1 MQLECNIES
10 TPNHTNVYW
19 QKQAN
24 GTVINITSSSPG
36 FYGSTISLPSL
47 TIFRVSTDDAGQY
60 TCFAVN
66 LVGTGKSQPTT
77 LKVIGGVPNV
87 TIPNLEYSSGHGW
100 YKPLECMID
109 SFPNHTDVYWQK
121 LSNDIVT
128 NITSSSPGFEGATVT
143 SPSLNI
149 THVSTDDAGQ
159 YTCFAANIVGTG
171 KSKPTT
177 LTVLGGDVLL
187 NTSIINYTEVY
198 GSDITLSCSVTFET
212 IFGPVRVSW
221 RNYNTS
227 SKSFQEYPALYG
239 NDHVTFNNHSIAIPE
254 KNGFTMSHYF
264 LTITALSF
272 KDDGWYYCKARDQF
286 SIGSSRFIQLKIIG
300 GVPNVTI
307 PNLNYST
314 GSGKHFVLECMITST
329 PDHHAV
335 YWQKLS
341 NGTVTNITSSSPGY
355 NGTTDTSPS
364 LIITE
369 VLTDDAGQY
378 TCFAVNIVGI
388 GSSQVTTLTVLGGDI
403 VVNCSK
409 TNYTEVYGSQV
420 TLHCSV
426 TYETKFG
433 PVNVTWFKFNESG
446 ISVSVQPSYY
456 EYGHVTLSNHSVT
469 IPEKDGFKMDHFLLE
484 IRSLTFRDDGWY
496 ICSATNQFSLGSSPY
511 LDLKIIGDI
520 PYVHLEP
527 GPFNATR
534 GSNITLKCNITSVPT
549 HFNVYWES
557 VSNGVTTTWHLGETY
572 GESDQGETHSESV
585 ALLVLDN
592 ASSSDSGQYICFAE
606 NVLGTGKS
614 KPVNVTIYGDQNHP
628 EVNIKSNQYVVKYGS
643 PLTIASSVRT
653 TELNS
658 VSEVYWQFNNN
669 GVITKISEETD
680 GINGSTIQIPSL
692 TILNV
697 TSSESGTYTFY
708 AKNDIETGQ
717 SRPIHVII
725 TGGVPKVSVRKSNYT
740 AGYGESVTIF
750 CNITSDPDVTNVY
763 WEKEFNG
770 TTIVINDLTTGIQGI
785 SVDAPSMTIVTT
797 TTSDIGNYRCIA
809 TNDVGTGCSETTKL
823 EVIGELPFVSTTTS
837 LLSVK
842 YGEKVHIA
850 CVVTG
855 NPPPT
860 QIYWEKE
867 FNGIK
872 KVIHNGTINTE
883 GITPENP
890 SLILLYATDSDEGLY
905 KCFAVNEFGR
915 DSSSS
920 VELNVVGGRPVVYT
934 PSITHMTGIG
944 YTVTITCSIRN
955 AFPAVSK
962 VYWERSIRG
971 AITRLSSV
979 SIGIMGVTVDNP
991 SLIIPSAMESM
1002 TGEYTCFAVNS
1013 VGTGS
1018 SFPATLTVKAEVTS
1032 ENDSDDVDDEEDN
1045 TETLVNGII
1054 GAVSALAAVASVV
1067 VGYWA
1072 YTHSKKSEKKITP
1085 AEDKKDQDKPYVI

>member
-1 MQLECNIES
+1 MKLRVSGNVESTLSILWDLIDVTFEESGQYRCHAENDIATGESDPVNVTVYGGVPNVTIPNSDYSSGHGWHLQLECSIES

-19 QKQAN
+19 QKQVN

-36 FYGSTISLPSL
+36 FYGSTIGLPSL
-47 TIFRVSTDDAGQY
+47 IIFRVSTDGAGQY

-66 LVGTGKSQPTT
+66 LVGTGKSQTTT
-77 LKVIGGVPNV
+77 LKVLGGVPNV

-177 LTVLGGDVLL
+177 LTVLGGDVLF

-264 LTITALSF
+264 LTITTLSF

-286 SIGSSRFIQLKIIG
+286 SIGSSHFIQLQIIG
-300 GVPNVTI
+300 GIPNVTI

-314 GSGKHFVLECMITST
+314 GSGRHFVLECMITSV

-355 NGTTDTSPS
+355 DGATDTSPS
-364 LIITE
+364 LNITQ
-369 VLTDDAGQY
+369 VSTNDAGQY
-378 TCFAVNIVGI
+378 MCFAVNFVGI
-388 GSSQVTTLTVLGGDI
+388 GSSQVTTLTVVGGDI

-409 TNYTEVYGSQV
+409 TNYTEVYGSHV

-433 PVNVTWFKFNESG
+433 PVNVTWFKSNQSG
-446 ISVSVQPSYY
+446 ISVPVQPSYY
-456 EYGHVTLSNHSVT
+456 GYGHVTLSNHSVT
-469 IPEKDGFKMDHFLLE
+469 IPEKDGFKMDRFFLE
-484 IRSLTFRDDGWY
+484 IRSLNFRDD
-496 ICSATNQFSLGSSPY
+496 
-511 LDLKIIGDI
+511 DI
-520 PYVHLEP
+520 PVVHLEP
-527 GPFNATR
+527 GPFNASR

-572 GESDQGETHSESV
+572 RESDEGETHSESV

-628 EVNIKSNQYVVKYGS
+628 KVNIQSNQYFVKDGS

-653 TELNS
+653 TELNP

-680 GINGSTIQIPSL
+680 GINGSTIQMPSL

-697 TSSESGTYTFY
+697 TSSESGIYTFY

-725 TGGVPKVSVRKSNYT
+725 TGGVPKVSVIKPNYT
-740 AGYGESVTIF
+740 AGYGETVTMF
-750 CNITSDPDVTNVY
+750 CNMTSDPIVTNVY

-770 TTIVINDLTTGIQGI
+770 SIIVIDNLTTGIQGI
-785 SVDAPSMTIVTT
+785 SVDAPSITIVTT

-809 TNDVGTGCSETTKL
+809 INDVGTGCSETTRL
-823 EVIGELPFVSTTTS
+823 EVIGELPSVSITTS
-837 LLSVK
+837 LSPVN

-860 QIYWEKE
+860 QLYWEKE
-867 FNGIK
+867 FNDIK
-872 KVIHNGTINTE
+872 TVIHNGTINTE

-920 VELNVVGGRPVVYT
+920 VELNVVGAKKYVRPLHVEILPMSSKQTY
-934 PSITHMTGIG
+934 SLS
-944 YTVTITCSIRN
+944 VTC
-955 AFPAVSK
+955 
-962 VYWERSIRG
+962 
-971 AITRLSSV
+971 
-979 SIGIMGVTVDNP
+979 
-991 SLIIPSAMESM
+991 
-1002 TGEYTCFAVNS
+1002 
-1013 VGTGS
+1013 
-1018 SFPATLTVKAEVTS
+1018 
-1032 ENDSDDVDDEEDN
+1032 
-1045 TETLVNGII
+1045 TECMNE
-1054 GAVSALAAVASVV
+1054 
-1067 VGYWA
+1067 
-1072 YTHSKKSEKKITP
+1072 KKSSYTRTKRI
-1085 AEDKKDQDKPYVI
+1085 